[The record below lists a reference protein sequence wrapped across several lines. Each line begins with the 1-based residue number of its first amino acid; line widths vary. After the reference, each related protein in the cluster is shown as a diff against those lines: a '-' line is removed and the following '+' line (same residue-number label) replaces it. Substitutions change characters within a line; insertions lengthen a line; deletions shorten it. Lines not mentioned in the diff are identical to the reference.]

1 MLNMTPQPVVPAN
14 KRTAVSTNVL
24 RDGAYGCCS
33 VIDALSPPATR
44 PTMSVDAL
52 LLPLDG
58 VCTAANALHA
68 RAWATVLDGRG
79 VQVPARRMQAEIGR
93 PEAEILRRATGSGPR
108 RRYGPRIGVRQA
120 EVFRQLVAT
129 EGRRLRDGVRDL
141 LQTLHDRGIQTA
153 VVTGLG
159 EETATAL
166 AEAAGFDPDE
176 SADAFVHAGDEEAA
190 GALPETVLGTA
201 LERLGVEAGQAAAV
215 VSSPYALRRGDALGP
230 VLRLG
235 LTAAAVP
242 DGPFDAK
249 SLRAAGARRVEA
261 SVQATADEAET
272 VIHQLGPQTVSL
284 ASEQI
289 TKWMG
294 EALAAARKGGDAGE
308 IPIGSV
314 VVDGDGRILGRGCNR
329 ARETG
334 SYTRHAEIEA
344 LEDAAGMDLP
354 DRSGVVLVTTLE
366 PCAMCLGAAVE
377 GGIDAVAYALEAP
390 ENGAVGRM
398 RPSRAP
404 GGVLPR
410 FIAGI
415 RRDDSLGLLRKWQA
429 EHGSGFAERL
439 LASLDADEEA
449 PNAPDRGRKTV
460 DG

>member
-1 MLNMTPQPVVPAN
+1 MLNMTPQPVVRAN
-14 KRTAVSTNVL
+14 KRTAVSSNVR
-24 RDGAYGCCS
+24 RDGAYGSCS
-33 VIDALSPPATR
+33 TSMLSRHQPPDR
-44 PTMSVDAL
+44 PMSIDAL

-58 VCTAANALHA
+58 VCTAANTLHA

-93 PEAEILRRATGSGPR
+93 PEAELLRRATGTGPR
-108 RRYGPRIGVRQA
+108 RRYGPRIGIRQA

-129 EGRRLRDGVRDL
+129 EGRRLRDGVPDL
-141 LQTLHDRGIQTA
+141 LQTLRDRGIQTA

-159 EETATAL
+159 EETAAAL

-190 GALPETVLGTA
+190 GALPEKVLQDA
-201 LERLGVEAGQAAAV
+201 LNRLGVEAGEAAAI
-215 VSSPYALRRGDALGP
+215 VSSPHPLRRGDALGP

-242 DGPFDAK
+242 DGPFEAE

-261 SVQATADEAET
+261 SMQALVDEAET
-272 VIHQLGPQTVSL
+272 VLRLMGPQTVSL
-284 ASEQI
+284 ASEQL
-289 TKWMG
+289 TKWME
-294 EALAAARKGGDAGE
+294 EALSAARKGGDAGE

-314 VVDGDGRILGRGCNR
+314 VVDGDGQILGRGCNR

-366 PCAMCLGAAVE
+366 PCAMCLGAALE
-377 GGIDAVAYALEAP
+377 GGIDAVVYALEAP

-415 RRDDSLGLLRKWQA
+415 RREESRRLLAEWQA
-429 EHGSGFAERL
+429 DHGSGFAGRL
-439 LASLDADEEA
+439 LASLEDDEEA
-449 PNAPDRGRKTV
+449 SDVSEGGRS
-460 DG
+460 

>member
-1 MLNMTPQPVVPAN
+1 
-14 KRTAVSTNVL
+14 
-24 RDGAYGCCS
+24 
-33 VIDALSPPATR
+33 
-44 PTMSVDAL
+44 MSIDAL

-58 VCTAANALHA
+58 VCTAANTLHA

-108 RRYGPRIGVRQA
+108 RRYGPRTGVRQA

-129 EGRRLRDGVRDL
+129 EGRRLRNGVPDL
-141 LQTLHDRGIQTA
+141 LQTLRDRGIRTA

-159 EETATAL
+159 EESATAL

-190 GALPETVLGTA
+190 GALPEKVLQDA
-201 LERLGVEAGQAAAV
+201 LNRLGVETGKAAAI
-215 VSSPYALRRGDALGP
+215 VSSPYSLRRGDALGP

-242 DGPFDAK
+242 DGPFEAK
-249 SLRAAGARRVEA
+249 PFRAAGARRVEA
-261 SVQATADEAET
+261 SMQALADEAKT
-272 VIHQLGPQTVSL
+272 VIYQLGPQTVSL
-284 ASEQI
+284 ASEQL
-289 TKWMG
+289 TKWME
-294 EALAAARKGGDAGE
+294 EALSAARKGGDAGE

-314 VVDGDGRILGRGCNR
+314 VVDGDGQILGRGCNR

-366 PCAMCLGAAVE
+366 PCAMCLGAALE
-377 GGIDAVAYALEAP
+377 GGIDAVVYALEAP

-415 RRDDSLGLLRKWQA
+415 RREEGRRLLAEWQA
-429 EHGSGFAERL
+429 DHGSGFARRL
-439 LASLDADEEA
+439 LARLDGDEEPSDA
-449 PNAPDRGRKTV
+449 HEGA
-460 DG
+460 